1 MWKLMLIQG
10 SECGV
15 RPRSVPRSFKSQP
28 HNRHLDQM
36 SCPARLYP
44 LRKPQNH
51 RVPIP
56 RWKLSL
62 PDHIEHVFISYVGVE
77 QHEDSDIATRARE
90 EAVSTIQHWFEQS
103 GAPEAV
109 ECFTTIDNY
118 SRTGATVWV
127 YYWSDRRRR
136 DGVVGSLKL
145 KDIHQEISTAGR
157 PLIGLWHECFTA
169 PVSRLETNY
178 SGLDY
183 LPGLARLPEASTEEH
198 NLSTYWGA
206 ARDRIPDSAHD
217 LFPRASELPRPDP
230 IPNGVGQHLRGTNHA
245 NMVHI
250 RSGQYWENCG
260 KEEADS
266 YEQKLEPTLK
276 QGLRYLHEN
285 SAETGA
291 LSIQYLQNED
301 LNSNGSSSNKEPR
314 KESCG
319 AGFFAN
325 LEDLEHWAKSH
336 ASHLKI
342 YGGALAHYKAFGD
355 ERRFRTWHEVC
366 VINEGD
372 AMFEYVNCLPD
383 TGVIASVPLTSVNI

>member
-1 MWKLMLIQG
+1 
-10 SECGV
+10 
-15 RPRSVPRSFKSQP
+15 
-28 HNRHLDQM
+28 M

-44 LRKPQNH
+44 LRKPANH

-62 PDHIEHVFISYVGVE
+62 PDNIKQVFTSYVGVE
-77 QHEDSDIATRARE
+77 QHEDSAVATRAKE
-90 EAVSTIQHWFEQS
+90 EAICAVRKWLEQID
-103 GAPEAV
+103 APEAV
-109 ECFTTIDNY
+109 EAFTTLDNY
-118 SRTGATVWV
+118 SRAEGTVWV
-127 YYWSDRRRR
+127 CYWSDGARRNHAIE
-136 DGVVGSLKL
+136 SLNL
-145 KDIHQEISTAGR
+145 KELHQNISSDSR
-157 PLIGLWHECFTA
+157 QSIGLWHEGFVTS
-169 PVSRLETNY
+169 VSRLETNY

-183 LPGLARLPEASTEEH
+183 LPGLARLPGASTEEH
-198 NLSTYWGA
+198 DLSTYWGA

-217 LFPRASELPRPDP
+217 LFPRAADMPRPNP
-230 IPNGVGQHLRGTNHA
+230 IPNGLGQHLTGTNHA

-250 RSGQYWENCG
+250 RSGQYWENCS

-266 YEQKLEPTLK
+266 YEQKLEPTLQ
-276 QGLRYLHEN
+276 QGLKYLHEH
-285 SAETGA
+285 SMETGA
-291 LSIQYLQNED
+291 LSIQYLRNED
-301 LNSNGSSSNKEPR
+301 VHYPGGSREER

-372 AMFEYVNCLPD
+372 AIFEYVNCSPH
-383 TGVIASVPLTSVNI
+383 TGVIASMPLKCKNT

>member
-1 MWKLMLIQG
+1 
-10 SECGV
+10 
-15 RPRSVPRSFKSQP
+15 
-28 HNRHLDQM
+28 M
-36 SCPARLYP
+36 SCPARLHP
-44 LRKPQNH
+44 LRKPPNH

-62 PDHIEHVFISYVGVE
+62 PDHVEHVLTSYVGVE
-77 QHEDSDIATRARE
+77 QHDNSDTAAQAKE
-90 EAVSTIQHWFEQS
+90 EAAAGVQRWIEGTD
-103 GAPEAV
+103 APEAV

-118 SRTGATVWV
+118 SRIGATVWV
-127 YYWSDRRRR
+127 CYWSDRRRR
-136 DGVVGSLKL
+136 NPVIASLNL
-145 KDIHQEISTAGR
+145 KGIHQNLSTAGR
-157 PLIGLWHECFTA
+157 PLIGLWHESFTT

-183 LPGLARLPEASTEEH
+183 LPGLARLPGAGTEEH

-217 LFPRASELPRPDP
+217 LFPRAADMPRPNP
-230 IPNGVGQHLRGTNHA
+230 IPNGLGQHLKGTNHA

-250 RSGQYWENCG
+250 RSGQYWDNCG
-260 KEEADS
+260 KEESDS

-301 LNSNGSSSNKEPR
+301 VHSNDNSSDTEKR

-355 ERRFRTWHEVC
+355 ERKFRTWHEVC
-366 VINEGD
+366 VIEEGD
-372 AMFEYVNCLPD
+372 AVFEYVNCLSD
-383 TGVIASVPLTSVNI
+383 TGVIASIPLTSTII